1 MCHCLGPILQRG
13 LDYTESFKLLGLRN
27 PALFLVGHL
36 IEVILDEDAVGK
48 GKLASPMTLGHRT
61 YVFKES
67 QTQAAVADELGK
79 GDRPSPKLT
88 LASHKL
94 ERLL

>member
-1 MCHCLGPILQRG
+1 MPLFEANFTKGIR
-13 LDYTESFKLLGLRN
+13 YTESFKLLGLRN

-36 IEVILDEDAVGK
+36 IEVILDEDAV
-48 GKLASPMTLGHRT
+48 ASPMTLGHRT
-61 YVFKES
+61 YIFKES